1 MVSWL
6 ILRHT
11 ENYGWHFNKNIGE
24 TILKQYSAGND
35 SQWMQGLW
43 QLSSSDHMVRNVL
56 KVQSTENKALTDQS
70 TEKTKNMYI
79 ALILREKGICFGR
92 RDRK

>member
-56 KVQSTENKALTDQS
+56 KVQSAENKALTDQS
-70 TEKTKNMYI
+70 TEKTMNMYI
-79 ALILREKGICFGR
+79 AFILRERGIRFGR